1 MLAAEPEPITSEKLN
16 ILSPLSCRVTR
27 TRVAA

>member
-1 MLAAEPEPITSEKLN
+1 MPAAEPEPTISEKLN
-16 ILSPLSCRVTR
+16 ISLPLSCRVTR